1 MTINIIYYK
10 CRIICKEHD
19 VKMWCYDMYMFIF
32 ICIFIPK
39 QIINGVL
46 SMLYNKCTVYLRK
59 SFSALNRERFR
70 KALMYRKIT
79 NSMLPAY
86 K

>member
-1 MTINIIYYK
+1 MHIYICINI
-10 CRIICKEHD
+10 
-19 VKMWCYDMYMFIF
+19 
-32 ICIFIPK
+32 ICIFIHK
-39 QIINGVL
+39 QIINVVL
-46 SMLYNKCTVYLRK
+46 SMLYKCTFYLRK

-79 NSMLPAY
+79 KSMLPAY